1 MYRDLRLLVSLYK
14 KILNNYMFISS
25 ARSPVYSHISAT
37 IQGLSSIRAFHEENK
52 VLNKFHFYQNEH
64 TKAWYMKIVTSR
76 WFGMRIDLI
85 GSSFLTII
93 TLSSIPLADSKYI
106 HYNRYMHCIHIAI
119 SNFRSRSSSYRIV
132 NDLCRHFDWY
142 VSALHSN

>member
-1 MYRDLRLLVSLYK
+1 MV
-14 KILNNYMFISS
+14 ISP

-37 IQGLSSIRAFHEENK
+37 IQGLSSIRAFHEENR
-52 VLNKFHFYQNEH
+52 VLNKFHFYHNEH

-76 WFGMRIDLI
+76 WLGMRIDLI

-106 HYNRYMHCIHIAI
+106 HYNMYMHCMHFSLILDLDPALVGLSMTYAVTLIGMFQHCIRTSAEVE
-119 SNFRSRSSSYRIV
+119 NLVRIYT
-132 NDLCRHFDWY
+132 H
-142 VSALHSN
+142 